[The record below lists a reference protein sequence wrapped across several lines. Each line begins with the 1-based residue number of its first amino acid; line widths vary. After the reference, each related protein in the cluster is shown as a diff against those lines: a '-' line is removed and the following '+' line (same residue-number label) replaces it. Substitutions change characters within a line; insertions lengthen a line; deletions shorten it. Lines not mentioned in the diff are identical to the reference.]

1 MVTLE
6 NGADIR
12 HIQEMQGQADLS
24 TTQIYTQV
32 RIRRLKAAHAVT
44 HPASQELRLLKKRE
58 RTVVPLS
65 EDELLR
71 QLAVEVEAELTCA

>member
-1 MVTLE
+1 M
-6 NGADIR
+6 
-12 HIQEMQGQADLS
+12 
-24 TTQIYTQV
+24 
-32 RIRRLKAAHAVT
+32 KAAHAVT